1 MKKVLKKLFACITVC
16 ALAVSSSLA
25 VSAAAIAPTTYI
37 DDFTGYTDEALA
49 AVTNGTDEFKPV
61 LVNSDNKG
69 WSSWSKGYR
78 ANSDGN
84 CYVIVDARNATNA
97 KGNTISGF
105 ESDGAKSLFIRST
118 DLSAVG
124 VRPTDFS
131 GASPKLGVPNY
142 GDSIT
147 GYNYTGFKFRMT
159 HTNSPDSYT
168 GLRIFG
174 KSENTYN
181 AAYGYGFLFG
191 LLGSSNTFT
200 LDGNMFDGEKTENI
214 TDKSFKK
221 EAYANCPIFAVINAG
236 KWFVYSLA
244 SNIKVVADGGS
255 TNAQYI
261 DWDIE
266 INGKTISWTA
276 TATYLDGSTK
286 SWVSSYTNE
295 RVQESQVAKYR
306 VPFLFNRISYDSTK
320 YDSGM
325 FVTNFSATY
334 TKWNDISAKSSSD
347 SVSLYVK
354 PNQLGA
360 AANKISYI
368 YAAYDESGALL
379 GAQIAESGDI
389 TTTTVEKKVF
399 SKPTGGTIKTQK
411 IYVWDGEVNACKPLL
426 ANPVA
431 VK

>member
-1 MKKVLKKLFACITVC
+1 MKKELKKLFACITVC

-25 VSAAAIAPTTYI
+25 VSADSSIAPTTFT
-37 DDFTGYTDEALA
+37 DDFTSYTDEALA
-49 AVTNGTDEFKPV
+49 TVTNGTDAYKPV
-61 LVNSDNKG
+61 LVNSDKKG
-69 WSSWSKGYR
+69 WSSWNNCFKTST
-78 ANSDGN
+78 DGN

-118 DLSAVG
+118 SQAAVG
-124 VRPTDFS
+124 VRLADFS
-131 GASPKLGVPNY
+131 GTSPKLGVPNY

-168 GLRIFG
+168 GLRIL
-174 KSENTYN
+174 SSST
-181 AAYGYGFLFG
+181 GYYAGQGNGFLFG
-191 LLGSSNTFT
+191 LLGSNGA
-200 LDGNMFDGEKTENI
+200 LKVRGNIFDGENTVVTNNDNLK
-214 TDKSFKK
+214 KSD
-221 EAYANCPIFAVINAG
+221 YAGCPIFAVFNNNT
-236 KWFVYSLA
+236 WYVYSLA

-286 SWVSSYTNE
+286 SWVSSYTNDL
-295 RVQESQVAKYR
+295 VQTFQTKQNYI
-306 VPFLFNRISYDSTK
+306 PFLFNRISYDSTT
-320 YDSGM
+320 STQGM
-325 FVTNFSATY
+325 YITNFSATY
-334 TKWNDISAKSSSD
+334 TKWNITSAKNYGD

-354 PNQLGA
+354 PARLNA
-360 AANKISYI
+360 TANKISYI

-426 ANPVA
+426 ADPVA